1 MTDILLIRHSTT
13 KYVNNK
19 LAGRVDAPLNE
30 EGRKKAH
37 ELAVA
42 LSGQP
47 IRAVYASPLLR
58 TMQTADSLA
67 DRLHLVTELDKNL
80 IQVDYGDWEEKSFW
94 ELEQDPSWRKFVS
107 RPEGQIPGG
116 EHVQE
121 VVERVSKSLSRIA
134 ECHPGDEMVAVVTH
148 GSIIRFAIAHI
159 LGMEQGCANRLK
171 IYPGSVS
178 VLRLGGPIN
187 VLVSMNRLFFS

>member
-13 KYVNNK
+13 GYVNNK

-30 EGRKKAH
+30 DGRKKAQ

-47 IRAVYASPLLR
+47 IRAVYSSPLIR

-67 DRLHLVTELDKNL
+67 NRLHLVTESDQNL
-80 IQVDYGDWEEKSFW
+80 IQVDYGNWERKSFW
-94 ELEQDPSWRKFVS
+94 ELEQDPSWRRFVS

-116 EHVQE
+116 EHVQD
-121 VVERVSKSLSRIA
+121 VVERVTKALGQISDR
-134 ECHPGDEMVAVVTH
+134 HPGDEMVAVVTH
-148 GSIIRFAIAHI
+148 GSIIRFAIAHA

-178 VLRLGGPIN
+178 VLRLGGPLS
-187 VLVSMNRLFFS
+187 VLVSMNRLFFG